1 MRANKQAPSRH
12 KMAFITFVIILAL
25 VHIIMPIISANVPAP
40 VFFQEVVAVTLI
52 VSLTTY
58 AIMPVVT
65 KLLKNWLM
73 A

>member
-1 MRANKQAPSRH
+1 MEIDKQVPSQH

-25 VHIIMPIISANVPAP
+25 VHVLMPIISANLPGP
-40 VFFQEVVAVTLI
+40 VFFQEVVAVALI
-52 VSLTTY
+52 VSLMTY

-65 KLLKNWLM
+65 KLLKNWLR